1 MAGGVP
7 TWEEVARD
15 HGRFLYNV
23 AYRLAGN
30 DSDAQD
36 LVQEALLRVRKG
48 LERYQPGSLEGW
60 LARIVTNVFL
70 DEVRRRR
77 RRPADSFP
85 EDPDWVIPPAPA
97 ADEVSTGFSDEVQAA
112 LAALPEEFRSAVVL
126 CDVADLPY
134 EEKLDRYRELADAYF
149 QVDEYTEFCDE
160 HLGHLDEVA
169 LEYFGGAEFDHLLV
183 ETVASTFPAHEHEA
197 MVARHRG
204 LIGGWVADQSAVR
217 R

>member
-7 TWEEVARD
+7 TWEGVARD

-36 LVQEALLRVRKG
+36 LVQETLLRVRKG

-77 RRPADSFP
+77 RRPTSALPD
-85 EDPDWVIPPAPA
+85 DPDWVIPPAPA
-97 ADEVSTGFSDEVQAA
+97 ADEVQTGLSDEVQAA
-112 LAALPEEFRSAVVL
+112 LDSLPEEFRTAVVL
-126 CDVADLPY
+126 CDIADRPY
-134 EEKLDRYRELADAYF
+134 EEIADA
-149 QVDEYTEFCDE
+149 
-160 HLGHLDEVA
+160 LGVPV
-169 LEYFGGAEFDHLLV
+169 G
-183 ETVASTFPAHEHEA
+183 TVRS
-197 MVARHRG
+197 RIHRG
-204 LIGGWVADQSAVR
+204 R
-217 R
+217 RLLRRALVDAGETA

>member
-112 LAALPEEFRSAVVL
+112 LA
-126 CDVADLPY
+126 DLPY
-134 EEKLDRYRELADAYF
+134 EEIAES
-149 QVDEYTEFCDE
+149 
-160 HLGHLDEVA
+160 LGVPV
-169 LEYFGGAEFDHLLV
+169 G
-183 ETVASTFPAHEHEA
+183 TVRS
-197 MVARHRG
+197 RIHRG
-204 LIGGWVADQSAVR
+204 R
-217 R
+217 RLLRNALVSTEETA